1 MTETA
6 DRAKR
11 LSRLLQHAVLA
22 LGIIAGAA
30 ALWAI
35 VFAALDP
42 EFLRDTL
49 KTRFGAFA
57 PLSVSGLQ
65 VLLFDLFIAL
75 QTLPLLLAL
84 VSLWRAFGEI
94 ARTGGLD
101 QTTAL
106 HVRGAGLR
114 FGVTAVIMVLAD
126 PLLSLIASIGGLPG
140 QRFVSVGLETQHLL
154 AVLLSA
160 VLVTLGHVLALA
172 ADIAEDNRQIV

>member
-1 MTETA
+1 MAETA

-22 LGIIAGAA
+22 LGVIAGAA

-35 VFAALDP
+35 VFAVFDP
-42 EFLRDTL
+42 EFLPVAL
-49 KTRFGAFA
+49 KTKFGAFA
-57 PLSVSGLQ
+57 PLSVSGVQ
-65 VLLFDLFIAL
+65 VLLFDLFVAL

-84 VSLWRAFGEI
+84 ASLRRAFGEI

-101 QTTAL
+101 RTTAL
-106 HVRGAGLR
+106 HVRSAGLR
-114 FGVTAVIMVLAD
+114 FGVTAVILVLAT
-126 PLLSLIASIGGLPG
+126 PLLSLIASVGASPG
-140 QRFVSVGLETQHLL
+140 QRFLSIGFETQHLL

-172 ADIAEDNRQIV
+172 ADIADDNRQII